1 METITHLNL
10 KVEGTPIS
18 RILKLDMT
26 NSLNTYGHANIEGE
40 VEYASGNEFVQRI
53 GADTIITIQ
62 TSAAGQPQILFTGVV
77 NGANVRKE
85 SEYAVLEL
93 KLDATA
99 AKLNKERKNQ
109 SFQNT
114 ASTYK
119 EVINKTMKQDAVLD
133 MQVADRATGSLIM
146 QYNETAW
153 EFVKRMA
160 SALGAAISSNT
171 DTIVPILTVGSPN
184 TGKTY
189 SLSDVEYGFASEEES
204 MSTKL
209 TGNQAVQ
216 LGDKVTYDGQT
227 NVVRKYE
234 SKLQGGV
241 LKTTV
246 YIIPEA
252 EAKSMNS
259 GSGNGQKPIMNV
271 QASGKMFTGTV
282 QAVKLDKVQVHLT
295 DIDSSYD
302 AGGNFWF
309 PYSTAYSSSDGSG
322 FYCMP
327 AVGDTVR
334 VFFPSDKEGDAF
346 AASSVNVSPL
356 DNPVH
361 KKWRSPAGKEIL
373 FTEEGLFITCKE
385 QKIFINMEDESGITI
400 HSDKDINVNSMTN
413 MMLYAK
419 EGITLH
425 AESKILISTGESYI
439 DITDK
444 LIQMGAEQIMIN

>member
-10 KVEGTPIS
+10 KVEGTPIN
-18 RILKLDMT
+18 RILKMDIE
-26 NSLNTYGHANIEGE
+26 NSINTYGHAYVEGE
-40 VEYASGNEFVQRI
+40 VELAAGNDFVQRI
-53 GADTIITIQ
+53 QPDTTITIK
-62 TSAAGQPQILFTGVV
+62 TSAAGQPQELFVGVIS
-77 NGANVRKE
+77 GANVRKE

-93 KLDATA
+93 KLDSTA

-114 ASTYK
+114 GSTYK
-119 EVINKTMKQDAVLD
+119 EVINKTIKGDATLD
-133 MQVADRATGSLIM
+133 MKVSDRATGSLIM

-153 EFVKRMA
+153 DFAKRMA
-160 SALGAAISSNT
+160 SALGAPISSNT
-171 DTIVPILTVGSPN
+171 DTKVPVITVGSPN

-189 SLSDVEYGFASEEES
+189 NLSDVEYGFATEEES
-204 MSTKL
+204 VSTKL
-209 TGNQAVQ
+209 TSDQAVQ

-227 NVVRKYE
+227 NVVKKYV
-234 SKLQGGV
+234 STLQGGI

-246 YIIPEA
+246 YVIPEA

-259 GSGNGQKPIMNV
+259 GSGNGQKPIMNT

-309 PYSTAYSSSDGSG
+309 PYSTAYSSGDGSG

-327 AVGDTVR
+327 AVGDMVR

-373 FTEEGLFITCKE
+373 FTEEGMFITCKE
-385 QKIFINMEDESGITI
+385 QKIFINMEDETGITI
-400 HSDKDINVNSMTN
+400 HSDKDINVNSKTN

-444 LIQMGAEQIMIN
+444 LIQMGTLQIMIN